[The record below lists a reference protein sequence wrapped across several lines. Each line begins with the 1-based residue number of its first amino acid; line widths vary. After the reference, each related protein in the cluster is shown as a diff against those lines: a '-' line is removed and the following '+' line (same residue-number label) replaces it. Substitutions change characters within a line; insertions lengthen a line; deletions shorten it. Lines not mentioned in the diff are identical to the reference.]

1 MAESEG
7 KMPSPRRYR
16 DREIY
21 SDSKERQE
29 VQRREGKRD
38 TKSEGDGDERELR
51 RERVRDKERE
61 DLMYKHSRSEGDN
74 KGKRAKERDQDGQ
87 GHREDKQRNRG
98 REIEVDRS
106 RKRGVEKERGR
117 YREADRRAARE
128 ADRGGET
135 WKESREDLKDDRSED
150 DKYKEYKQRRDREI
164 KEREA
169 DPRWDNTTGRSSRFL
184 NETAPRVPR
193 QTLSSGEWSS
203 DIDTEMRHR
212 SRHSYEE
219 RESGREGA
227 TADERDVEQRD
238 PERTAERSQR
248 AQKRSERQERDTGET
263 TGSLSAQRRMWLE
276 PQRGKNSKEE
286 FVNREIH
293 TRGKERKREEETGI
307 ESQGQW
313 EREGRRVKEE
323 PNETY
328 SDQSSYRGKHGG
340 RNEYRR
346 DVEEKTEGVSVDG
359 EEVGEVWRETDNG
372 GKEQLSDNDEGIE
385 GSQQRDAEG
394 ENVTDNI
401 EDGDREEEGG
411 TGYFRFESEGGSETG
426 WKHDKDR
433 MLSGEDD
440 FLTLSSGGDED
451 DEDEKFEDCQEF
463 WEGGLA
469 YDDASPVGFSGCEG
483 GKEWDKD
490 LTTEKEETVDKEE
503 PGREKQPKY
512 VFCVIGQTLPRSHHD
527 DMSPSQADEM
537 GSVERDNSISERCH
551 HYSDDTAQQ
560 SQDDMH
566 PSLFRNDEYPA
577 INNRETEL
585 QDTETRE
592 GLRSQVELPCAEI
605 LQIRRESQTEKLLI
619 EWREKNKELADAER
633 KQPSPVPSS
642 AHICSEVNFEQIQSI
657 VDGLNSGAI
666 SPEEIEAIRI
676 QMSTAW
682 SLSDEPKRHS
692 QAPHLKWAKNV
703 VCKILGHSQE
713 QTVNKPNSQLQGDQG
728 VNETETAIK
737 NGKEQ
742 EVLAQ
747 GTKEIPVVKLTTNEH
762 AESELEEDVPLE
774 VEGLRGMG
782 QSQGDMHADQF
793 TTMHGDTPT
802 HTLAETQLD
811 REGVEDNGM
820 EREIEPSGHL
830 QLEKADREM
839 KITQEGGD
847 GEVMVLEIEKEEHR
861 ETEMELCLP
870 ESNMLYKHNSCPILN
885 YESDSDLPVPFSESK
900 KQEVED
906 GMGESEEEMP
916 EKEPEEMGTTEE
928 VGKTRVEEAV
938 EVEGRGEVMAEG
950 KIEGGTQMIDSFRDL
965 GPEARMRR
973 RGIRKTTERRNGELF
988 EVKEEEGVARDRR
1001 TRIFSLTDDEDDSSR
1016 SLGGVELR
1024 NVLDTL
1030 QRHKRKSKFF
1040 NATQLYQQ
1048 YNEAAQNFEIL
1059 SQSRSDVLHVREG
1072 GTSSPAPS
1080 PPPARRPL
1088 PALPPVLH
1096 PHSFFQTGSIT
1107 SIQSL
1112 PLPEPPKSE
1121 GRSPSPRLSISLTQ
1135 SATLWRDLPGVRNS
1149 HELEEL
1155 TEDQMRLQEVRFEVV
1170 TSEASYRRSL
1180 DIVVEHFVKSKQL
1193 GALLTTKDRNWLFS
1207 RLTDVRA
1214 VSHR

>member
-774 VEGLRGMG
+774 VEGLR
-782 QSQGDMHADQF
+782 
-793 TTMHGDTPT
+793 
-802 HTLAETQLD
+802 
-811 REGVEDNGM
+811 
-820 EREIEPSGHL
+820 
-830 QLEKADREM
+830 
-839 KITQEGGD
+839 
-847 GEVMVLEIEKEEHR
+847 
-861 ETEMELCLP
+861 
-870 ESNMLYKHNSCPILN
+870 
-885 YESDSDLPVPFSESK
+885 DSDLPVPFSESK